1 MKELKEYSLLLE
13 NSLLSNSSEFM
24 CLVQVRMES
33 ALVKELKEYS
43 LLLENSLL
51 SIQEYVS
58 QVNKVK

>member
-1 MKELKEYSLLLE
+1 MGELPALH
-13 NSLLSNSSEFM
+13 SSEFM
-24 CLVQVRMES
+24 CLFQVRMET